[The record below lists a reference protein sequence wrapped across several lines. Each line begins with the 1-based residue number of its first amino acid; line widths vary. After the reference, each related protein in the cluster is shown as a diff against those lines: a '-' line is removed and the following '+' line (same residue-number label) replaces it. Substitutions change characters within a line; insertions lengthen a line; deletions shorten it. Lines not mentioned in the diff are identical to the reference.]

1 MRKTT
6 FFKSMLA
13 AVMLLVGSAGVW
25 GQSTYNLVTSTSDL
39 VAGGKYIIVSTQTD
53 GNGFAMGL
61 QNSNNR
67 AQVAVTVAA
76 GAVTT
81 EIATAAADIKPF
93 EIMLGGSADL
103 WTLFDAV
110 NGGYL
115 YAAGTGTNNYL
126 RNKPEVT
133 TWTIS
138 FSSNAAV
145 LTSAAR
151 TERNIMRYNSSNTP
165 PIFSCYG
172 SGQNPVYLYK
182 LQDAN
187 PTVAVKPLIT
197 VTGNEKATDT
207 YFVSA
212 QVALT
217 SSTAGAS
224 IYYTTNGT
232 EPTTASTLYSAPFNV
247 TTTTTV
253 KAIAVKAGLTNS
265 AVASRAIT
273 IVPPATATV
282 PYTEAFNNT
291 LGDWYAYQVAGSKA
305 WGPSVN
311 GATVNGYG
319 GGDVESWLISP
330 QFSSPL
336 AGLAFSFNYASRYAG
351 NPISVKV
358 SQNYIG
364 YGSPAAATWTELATI
379 AAPTVADPTY
389 TVKASGNII
398 TPLSGNLHFALV
410 YDYVSG
416 DYSDWRITNA
426 SVAVAPAP
434 NTPTITVTEVSLPA
448 LHAIVGRKDTAAIHV
463 SAVNLTANVALTI
476 SGTDAAKFVVAPAT
490 LAHTGGTLAETL
502 VNVIYQPD
510 AAGTHTATL
519 TISSTGAA
527 SKVYE
532 LSGTSF
538 VTNGAGTV
546 DNPFT
551 VADVKAL
558 NNSFAS
564 ATKYWVAGYIIGV
577 PSAGNAEGNLIT
589 VDIEAPFT
597 GATAI
602 ALSDAANETDLT
614 KMIGVQLPTG
624 EIRTA
629 LNLVDNASN
638 LNKKVRVYGTLQSY
652 FSSAPGVQNTS
663 AYAIIPTALPA
674 VDAQQF
680 KVYTAAGKLYVMA
693 ADNEQITVIDVL
705 GKQVYSNRLKAGL
718 NTIELPAKG
727 IMVVK
732 IGNTV
737 KKVIL

>member
-6 FFKSMLA
+6 FLKSMLA

-39 VAGGKYIIVSTQTD
+39 VAGGKYIIVSTQAD
-53 GNGFAMGL
+53 GSGFAMGM

-81 EIATAAADIKPF
+81 EIATAVADIKPF

-133 TWTIS
+133 TWTIT

-151 TERNIMRYNSSNTP
+151 TERNIMRYNSSNNP

-172 SGQNPVYLYK
+172 SGQSPVYLYK

-187 PTVAVKPLIT
+187 PTVAVKPVFAIS
-197 VTGNEKATDT
+197 GNEKSTDT

-224 IYYTTNGT
+224 IYYTTNGDD
-232 EPTTASTLYSAPFNV
+232 PTTTSTLYSAPFNI
-247 TTTTTV
+247 TATTTV
-253 KAIAVKAGLTNS
+253 KAIAVKEGLTNS
-265 AVASRAIT
+265 AVTLRTIT

-291 LGDWYAYQVAGSKA
+291 LGDWYAYQVAGA
-305 WGPSVN
+305 RPWGPSANGAVVN
-311 GATVNGYG
+311 GFG

-336 AGLAFSFNYASRYAG
+336 AGLALSFNYANKYAG
-351 NPISVKV
+351 NAVSVKV
-358 SQNYIG
+358 SQNYVG
-364 YGSPAAATWTELATI
+364 FGNPSTATWTEISSLTA
-379 AAPTVADPTY
+379 VADNY
-389 TVKASGNII
+389 VVKSTGNII
-398 TPLSGNLHFALV
+398 VPQSGLMHFALV
-410 YDYVSG
+410 YDI
-416 DYSDWRITNA
+416 DAEPYSDWRITNA

-434 NTPTITVTEVSLPA
+434 NTPTITVTEVSMPA
-448 LHAIVGRKDTAAIHV
+448 FLSIVGQKDTAAIHV
-463 SAVNLTANVALTI
+463 SAVNLTADVSLTI
-476 SGTDAAKFVVAPAT
+476 SGTDAAKFAVAPAT

-510 AAGTHTATL
+510 VAGTHTATL
-519 TISSTGAA
+519 TISSTGAT

-532 LSGTSF
+532 LSGSAF
-538 VTNGAGTV
+538 VTNGAGTI
-546 DNPFT
+546 DNPLT

-558 NNSFAS
+558 NNAL
-564 ATKYWVAGYIIGV
+564 AAGPKYWVTGFIIGV
-577 PSAGNAEGNLIT
+577 PSGGNTEGNLT
-589 VDIEAPFT
+589 EVDLVEPFT
-597 GATAI
+597 SESAI
-602 ALSDAANETDLT
+602 ALSDVANETDLT
-614 KMIGVQLPTG
+614 KMIGVQLPSAETAL
-624 EIRTA
+624 RAA
-629 LNLVDNASN
+629 LNLKGNPTN
-638 LNKKVRVYGTLQSY
+638 LNKKVKVYGNLQAY
-652 FSSAPGVQNTS
+652 FNAAPGVQNTS
-663 AYAIIPTALPA
+663 AYAIIPSALPA

-680 KVYTAAGKLYVMA
+680 KVYTSGGKLHVMA
-693 ADNEQITVIDVL
+693 AENEQITVIDVL
-705 GKQVYSNRLKAGL
+705 GKQIYASRLKAGL
-718 NTIELPAKG
+718 NTIDLSAKG
-727 IMVVK
+727 ILVVK
-732 IGNTV
+732 IGNAV